1 MKQVILLAVLGLL
14 FLAFTGCVQMPTE
27 KQGVADMR
35 PQISFVADRQYSD
48 ALVYIDDA
56 QMGRVG
62 DFIDGRSALR
72 ILPGTHE
79 LRVVSGGSVL
89 LNERF
94 YIGDGVSRSFV
105 IR

>member
-1 MKQVILLAVLGLL
+1 MKQVILAAALGLL
-14 FLAFTGCVQMPTE
+14 LLSLAGCVQMPTE
-27 KQGVADMR
+27 KQGVADLR
-35 PQISFVADRQYSD
+35 PQISFVAGQHHGD
-48 ALVYIDDA
+48 AIVYVDNT

-89 LNERF
+89 LDEKF